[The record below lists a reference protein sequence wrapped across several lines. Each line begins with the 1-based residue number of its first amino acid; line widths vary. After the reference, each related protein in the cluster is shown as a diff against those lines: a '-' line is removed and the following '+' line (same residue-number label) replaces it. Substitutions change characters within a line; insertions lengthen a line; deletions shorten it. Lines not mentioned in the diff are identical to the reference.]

1 MSRLTRKMSCKI
13 KEKNRISFERNCGK
27 QSWYVFGISTLRQ
40 KIVQPAC
47 RHVGTAGHFA
57 FIKRPPPRRQGGELN
72 MCKGQS

>member
-13 KEKNRISFERNCGK
+13 KEKNRMSFERDCGK

-47 RHVGTAGHFA
+47 SVIVLSPFPHSHIT
-57 FIKRPPPRRQGGELN
+57 
-72 MCKGQS
+72 